1 MYLRRH
7 VIYFKLGCYLP
18 IFNKYGQKYGDFFQ
32 IWANKNWKRLNLFD
46 MIRND
51 LKRKKISNS
60 LRSILDFD
68 DLRAIAN
75 DRVKWKSFEKR

>member
-1 MYLRRH
+1 MRDP
-7 VIYFKLGCYLP
+7 KLAHILVT
-18 IFNKYGQKYGDFFQ
+18 KYGQKYGDFFQ

-51 LKRKKISNS
+51 LKRKKISNY